1 MAALNPGSLS
11 HAAGS
16 NKEKNCKAGR
26 SKAELS
32 SSTLS
37 LRGLRLTQLPPLPRL
52 HCLVRLDLSHNR
64 LADLPDSWPAD
75 APGQSLPLLQELLVS
90 HNRLNRVPAWFAALD
105 GLRLLDLSHNRLR
118 RYPRELLRLPRLSRL
133 LLNGNPIINLSS
145 ESRGFDSACSR
156 RPLTDRQQQQIGQDY
171 STSYQDCLATTS
183 GQTVGQGI
191 RLGTNP
197 ESLIPKVDSKKFR
210 LKNRPQA
217 NVSTASKTAFPAMRT
232 SSGAALKASI
242 AASSTSGVTSTT
254 SGVASTISGVT
265 STTSGVTSTTSG
277 VTSKVYSVSSIASG
291 AGRECTTSGT
301 ASTTSGVA
309 STTSGVAYTT
319 SGVACTTSGTAS
331 TTSDVASRTSSVAST
346 TSGVASSTSGAAL
359 SASNS
364 SNRPPRLRDLL
375 SPSCPAVGLLNR
387 VESSSAA
394 EIDWQTQQTA
404 KADSDSS
411 LVVVGLLAALLPRP
425 SEVSSDALRLLPDK
439 LAPKLRPAADLTLAS
454 PPARLLAPALAL
466 QLPLGVA
473 ARRRR
478 DYVVCIGHIAD
489 AAVESSGSI
498 RWRPLDSEFVRVRVA
513 DGGLRVTV
521 SAADSGRLL
530 APAAYCALAVASAP
544 EAAVLLSPDSSVQA
558 VLSDVPGQP
567 RLEFPAGCVQWTAE
581 SPCRAVLRCPLYAK
595 DSTAKE
601 EAEAFELAAP
611 IVECLPHQL
620 AFCRPVTLCLPLPHC
635 SELFE
640 RFGLRPETDLSL
652 WHSDT
657 TGSEPPVWH
666 RLDAPFSVVK
676 SSAGNADVSLEL
688 RVQLTRFCLIRAVW
702 SRLAGAIRRAKLG
715 AAAVYPSAATAAAA
729 GAYRMRC
736 AVYAQPAAGAGFTLE
751 VLLHR
756 ADRPAPNA
764 VGGRV
769 CVGAALLDRP
779 VPPGRICVRLLS
791 EQFEADP
798 GAGEAPQ
805 LAKTET
811 DFSGQ
816 AFDKVFACRY
826 RRLGKTSDGGS
837 GGGGV
842 FGRVLV
848 EGDSASEPL
857 FDLTLARP
865 PPAARPTASR
875 KRARRRHC
883 CCDKRRRQQRRRIRL
898 ARRCCCFGDVDDDDD
913 DEDND
918 VSTSTASTTTSATTS
933 SATEK
938 LAPSGKR
945 RCRRDEAIVEG
956 SDGGGGAA
964 VPPAADASASRRLRR
979 PPPPPS
985 SPCPDEPD
993 EFAMWEAA
1001 EPASTRWR
1009 VLARALRL
1017 SSAEVARVESRWGHD
1032 AREAAFQCLLRW
1044 FESSE
1049 QPTCGA
1055 AGAALIKAGLRV
1067 AARRLCVAHRGAEAP
1082 QWNC

>member
-1 MAALNPGSLS
+1 CMAALNPGSLS

-32 SSTLS
+32 KSTLS

-183 GQTVGQGI
+183 GQSVGQGI

-232 SSGAALKASI
+232 SSGTIFTTSGAALKASI

-254 SGVASTISGVT
+254 SGVT
-265 STTSGVTSTTSG
+265 STTSGVA
-277 VTSKVYSVSSIASG
+277 SKVYSVSSIASG

-331 TTSDVASRTSSVAST
+331 TTSDVASTTSDVAST
-346 TSGVASSTSGAAL
+346 TSGAAL

-394 EIDWQTQQTA
+394 EIDWQTQQIA

-411 LVVVGLLAALLPRP
+411 LVVVGLLATLLPRP

-601 EAEAFELAAP
+601 EAEAFEL
-611 IVECLPHQL
+611 
-620 AFCRPVTLCLPLPHC
+620 
-635 SELFE
+635 
-640 RFGLRPETDLSL
+640 LRLL
-652 WHSDT
+652 
-657 TGSEPPVWH
+657 
-666 RLDAPFSVVK
+666 
-676 SSAGNADVSLEL
+676 NA
-688 RVQLTRFCLIRAVW
+688 CLI
-702 SRLAGAIRRAKLG
+702 SSHFAG
-715 AAAVYPSAATAAAA
+715 
-729 GAYRMRC
+729 
-736 AVYAQPAAGAGFTLE
+736 Q
-751 VLLHR
+751 
-756 ADRPAPNA
+756 
-764 VGGRV
+764 
-769 CVGAALLDRP
+769 
-779 VPPGRICVRLLS
+779 
-791 EQFEADP
+791 
-798 GAGEAPQ
+798 
-805 LAKTET
+805 
-811 DFSGQ
+811 
-816 AFDKVFACRY
+816 
-826 RRLGKTSDGGS
+826 
-837 GGGGV
+837 
-842 FGRVLV
+842 
-848 EGDSASEPL
+848 
-857 FDLTLARP
+857 
-865 PPAARPTASR
+865 
-875 KRARRRHC
+875 
-883 CCDKRRRQQRRRIRL
+883 
-898 ARRCCCFGDVDDDDD
+898 
-913 DEDND
+913 
-918 VSTSTASTTTSATTS
+918 
-933 SATEK
+933 
-938 LAPSGKR
+938 
-945 RCRRDEAIVEG
+945 
-956 SDGGGGAA
+956 
-964 VPPAADASASRRLRR
+964 
-979 PPPPPS
+979 
-985 SPCPDEPD
+985 
-993 EFAMWEAA
+993 
-1001 EPASTRWR
+1001 
-1009 VLARALRL
+1009 
-1017 SSAEVARVESRWGHD
+1017 
-1032 AREAAFQCLLRW
+1032 
-1044 FESSE
+1044 
-1049 QPTCGA
+1049 
-1055 AGAALIKAGLRV
+1055 
-1067 AARRLCVAHRGAEAP
+1067 
-1082 QWNC
+1082 